1 MENQNDNKNLVEY
14 QVGNLLYQVTPV
26 FEDDTK
32 AENIT
37 DKIMRL
43 ILKDHERKNVEP

>member
-1 MENQNDNKNLVEY
+1 MKNQNDNNSPVEY
-14 QVGNLLYQVTPV
+14 QVGNLLYQVTPI
-26 FEDDTK
+26 FENDTK

-43 ILKDHERKNVEP
+43 ILKDHERESMEP

>member
-1 MENQNDNKNLVEY
+1 MESKNDNKKRVEY

-26 FEDDTK
+26 FENDTK

-43 ILKDHERKNVEP
+43 ILKDHERKSMEP

>member
-1 MENQNDNKNLVEY
+1 METQNNNKNLVEH
-14 QVGNLLYQVTPV
+14 QVGNILYQVTPV
-26 FEDDTK
+26 FEKDTK

-43 ILKDHERKNVEP
+43 ILKDHERKSMNP